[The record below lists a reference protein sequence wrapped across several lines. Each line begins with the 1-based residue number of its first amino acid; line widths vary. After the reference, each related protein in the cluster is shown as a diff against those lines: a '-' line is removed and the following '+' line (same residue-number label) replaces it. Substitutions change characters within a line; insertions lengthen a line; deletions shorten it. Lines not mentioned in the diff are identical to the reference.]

1 MLVQTSS
8 QAVIP
13 KSRSSTSTL
22 GGVLIVAALFS
33 SVVSAQQQITSGVN
47 PGDKSVAIV
56 GLAADPD
63 IDGRLDEAVWAQ
75 TDPIEDFHQ
84 FNPREFVEPFE
95 RTTVRMFYTEDALF
109 ISARMEESDTSRITA
124 QVLRQGQGLNAD
136 DVFAVILDPYLDRR
150 NGYRFEVNPNGV
162 RWDGLF
168 QNISEVEANWDGIWE
183 AAAVRDDKGW
193 TVEMKIPFQT
203 ISFNPEAGTWGIN
216 FFRARRSSG
225 ENIAWVSR
233 NREVNPS
240 VAGTMTGMTGLRQG
254 IGLDVVPSF
263 SMRERRKFGPGN
275 FSDTNYE
282 PSLDMFYK
290 ITPQLNA
297 ALTINTDFSATEV
310 DDRQVNL
317 TRFNLFFPEKRD
329 FFLRDADIFEF
340 GQIGNGGFNQNTG
353 IGSPIASAPARQ
365 NARPF
370 FSRNIGLDNAGNP
383 VDIIAGAKVSG
394 RVANWNVGT
403 LVISQDE
410 APVTGVDQQNIF
422 VGRAVLNVLSNSQVG
437 VIVTDGDPQSN
448 LGSTLMGADYRYR
461 NSNLPGGK
469 ILEGV
474 AYYEETDTDGKVGD
488 NAAFGFGASLPSAQ
502 GVQGQYAYK
511 RVEKNFS
518 PAVGYVSRTGIDDH
532 IFNIGYRHFV
542 KPGGFVRSTLA
553 AFDFYRAETLSD
565 GKVSSQSFGPRLS
578 LNTNRADNLVFR
590 PTRSREVLLT
600 DFTVNRF
607 SDGSK
612 RITIPKGD
620 YTFDEVGLIM
630 QMGQQ
635 RKFAANIFLNAGEY
649 YDGNHFSR
657 RTNISYRPNRNM
669 SFELGY
675 TEDEIHLRYGNFTVR
690 QLSFNTQFAFS
701 STLSWSNLLQ
711 YDNVSEAVGFNSRL
725 HWIPKAGQQAFLVL
739 NWGLTDADKDNSF
752 DSTVADL
759 SLKMNYTFR
768 F

>member
-1 MLVQTSS
+1 MAPL
-8 QAVIP
+8 AV
-13 KSRSSTSTL
+13 
-22 GGVLIVAALFS
+22 
-33 SVVSAQQQITSGVN
+33 AQQAGGVN
-47 PGDKSVAIV
+47 PGDKTVQIP
-56 GLAADPD
+56 GLQTDPE
-63 IDGRLDEAVWAQ
+63 IDGVLNEAVWQQAVR
-75 TDPIEDFHQ
+75 IEDLHQ
-84 FNPREFVEPFE
+84 YNPLEFVEPLE
-95 RTTVRMFYTEDALF
+95 STTVRMYYSEDALF
-109 ISARMEESDTSRITA
+109 ISARMNETDTSKITA

-168 QNISEVEANWDGIWE
+168 QNINDIESNWDGIWE
-183 AAAVRDDKGW
+183 AVAVRDDSGW

-203 ISFNPEAGTWGIN
+203 ISFNPDSSTWGIN

-240 VAGTMTGMTGLRQG
+240 IAGTMTGMMGMRQG

-263 SMRERRKFGPGN
+263 SMAERRKFGPGS
-275 FSDTNYE
+275 FSEQNYE

-340 GQIGNGGFNQNTG
+340 GQIGNGGFNQNSGVG
-353 IGSPIASAPARQ
+353 IPIPSAPARQ

-370 FSRNIGLDNAGNP
+370 FSRNIGLDSSGNP
-383 VDIIAGAKVSG
+383 VDIVAGAKVSG
-394 RVANWNVGT
+394 RIGDWNVGT
-403 LVISQDE
+403 LVIAQDE
-410 APVTGVDQQNIF
+410 AEVTGVDEQNIF
-422 VGRAVLNVLSNSQVG
+422 VGRAVLNVLANSQIG
-437 VIVTDGDPQSN
+437 VIATEGDPQSN
-448 LGSTLMGADYRYR
+448 LDSSLFGADYRYR
-461 NSNLPGGK
+461 NSNLAGGK
-469 ILEGV
+469 TVEGV
-474 AYYEETDTDGKVGD
+474 AYYEETDTEGKDGN
-488 NAAFGFGASLPSAQ
+488 NAAFGYGVSFPNAQ
-502 GVQGQYAYK
+502 GWQGQYNYK
-511 RVEKNFS
+511 RVEENFS
-518 PAVGYVSRTGIDDH
+518 PAVGYVNRTGIADH
-532 IFNIGYRHFV
+532 IFNVGYRHFLGT
-542 KPGGFVRSTLA
+542 GGGYLRSTLA
-553 AFDFYRAETLSD
+553 AFDVYRAETLND

-578 LNTNRADNLVFR
+578 INSNRGDNIAIR
-590 PTRSREVLLT
+590 PLRSREVLLT
-600 DFTVNRF
+600 DFTINRF

-620 YTFDEVGLIM
+620 YTYDEINLIM

-635 RKFAANIFLNAGEY
+635 RKFAANIFLNFGDY
-649 YDGNHFSR
+649 YDGSHFSR
-657 RTNISYRPNRNM
+657 RGNLTYRPNRNLAIDL
-669 SFELGY
+669 SY
-675 TEDEIHLRYGNFTVR
+675 TEDEIHLMYGNFTVR
-690 QLSFNTQFAFS
+690 QMSLNTQFAFS
-701 STLSWSNLLQ
+701 STLSWSNLIQ
-711 YDNVSEAVGFNSRL
+711 YDNVSEALGFNSRL
-725 HWIPKAGQQAFLVL
+725 HFIPKAGQQVFLVL

-752 DSTVADL
+752 DSTIADL

>member
-1 MLVQTSS
+1 MVLLSS
-8 QAVIP
+8 VAYAQGPTTAAVI
-13 KSRSSTSTL
+13 T
-22 GGVLIVAALFS
+22 A
-33 SVVSAQQQITSGVN
+33 GVN
-47 PGDKSVAIV
+47 PGEKNVQIP
-56 GLAADPD
+56 GLTAEPD
-63 IDGRLDEAVWAQ
+63 IDGSIEEAVWARSV
-75 TDPIEDFHQ
+75 PIVDFHQ
-84 FNPREFVEPFE
+84 YNPREFVEPFE

-109 ISARMEESDTSRITA
+109 VSARMEESDPGKITA

-168 QNISEVEANWDGIWE
+168 QNINDVEANWDGIWE
-183 AAAVRDDKGW
+183 AAAVRDENGW

-203 ISFNPEAGTWGIN
+203 ISFNPDANTWGIN

-254 IGLDVVPSF
+254 LGLDVVPSF
-263 SMRERRKFGPGN
+263 SMAKRRKFGPGS
-275 FSDTNYE
+275 FSDNNYE
-282 PSLDMFYK
+282 PSLDVFYK

-340 GQIGNGGFNQNTG
+340 GQIGSGGFNQNTG
-353 IGSPIASAPARQ
+353 IGSPAAPAPARQ

-383 VDIIAGAKVSG
+383 VDITAGAKVSG
-394 RVANWNVGT
+394 RIGNWNVGT
-403 LVISQDE
+403 LVIAQDAAE
-410 APVTGVDQQNIF
+410 ITGVDAQNIF

-448 LGSTLMGADYRYR
+448 LDSTLLGADYRYR
-461 NSNLPGGK
+461 NSQLPGGK
-469 ILEGV
+469 TLEGV
-474 AYYEETDTDGKVGD
+474 VFYEETDTDGKIGN
-488 NAAFGFGASLPSAQ
+488 NAAWGLGVSLPSAQ

-511 RVEKNFS
+511 RVEENFS
-518 PAVGYVSRTGIDDH
+518 PAVGYVNRTGILDH
-532 IFNIGYRHFV
+532 VFNIGFRHFV
-542 KPGGFVRSTLA
+542 APGGFVRSTLA
-553 AFDFYRAETLSD
+553 AFDFYRAEKLSD
-565 GKVSSQSFGPRLS
+565 GSVSSQSFGPRLS
-578 LNTNRADNLVFR
+578 LNTNRADNLVLR
-590 PTRSREVLLT
+590 PMRNREVLLT
-600 DFTVNRF
+600 DFTINRF

-612 RITIPKGD
+612 RITIPRGD
-620 YTFDEVGLIM
+620 YTFDEVGFIM

-657 RTNISYRPNRNM
+657 RTNISYRPNRNLSM
-669 SFELGY
+669 ELGY

-690 QLSFNTQFAFS
+690 QLSLNTQFTFS
-701 STLSWSNLLQ
+701 HTLSWSNLLQ
-711 YDNVSEAVGFNSRL
+711 YDNVSEALGFNSRL
-725 HWIPKAGQQAFLVL
+725 HWIPQAGQQAFLVL
-739 NWGLTDADKDNSF
+739 NWGLTDPDKDNDF
-752 DSTVADL
+752 DSTIEDL
-759 SLKMNYTFR
+759 SLKFNYTFR